1 MDGVS
6 TNKTVVQAVDLTKV
20 YGSGP
25 SKVKAVNRVSFSI
38 PKGEFAA
45 ITGPSGSG
53 KSTLLHMMGGVEK
66 PTKGNLLVNG
76 TDLSSLSVN
85 ESAIFRR
92 QNIGLVYQSYNLI
105 PVLTVKENILLPLQ
119 LDHKKVN
126 KEFFRHLVD
135 RLGLADRL
143 DHLPNQLSGGQQQR
157 VSIGRALITR
167 PSLLLAD
174 EPTGNLDSQ
183 NGAEIMELFHQ
194 FHRDGQTLVLITHD
208 ESIAAQAQRILQI
221 QDGALVKDEVQGQ

>member
-1 MDGVS
+1 M
-6 TNKTVVQAVDLTKV
+6 NNTVVQAIDLTKV

-119 LDHKKVN
+119 LDRKKVD

-221 QDGALVKDEVQGQ
+221 QDGALVKDEVREQ

>member
-1 MDGVS
+1 M
-6 TNKTVVQAVDLTKV
+6 NKTVVQAVDLTKV

>member
-1 MDGVS
+1 M
-6 TNKTVVQAVDLTKV
+6 NKTVVQAIDLTKV